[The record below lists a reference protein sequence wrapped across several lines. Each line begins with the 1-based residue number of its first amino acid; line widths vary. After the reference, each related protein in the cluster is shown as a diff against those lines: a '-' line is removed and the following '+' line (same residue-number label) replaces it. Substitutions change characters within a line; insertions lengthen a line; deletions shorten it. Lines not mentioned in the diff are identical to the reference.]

1 MGHIAWK
8 EGKRQYRN
16 RVYLRG
22 ESGLF
27 FLPVYAR
34 FLGPIV
40 GIFMSSELY
49 LSVIVPVFNEGE
61 AVRRLHEEILE
72 VCNKLS
78 KPFEIIFINDGSSDN
93 TLEVLMTLHPI
104 KIVALRRNFGQTAA
118 MDAGIK
124 ASKGRYLATLDGD
137 GQNNP
142 ADIPLL
148 IAKLEAEG
156 LDVVSGWRK
165 HRQDTLSKK
174 SSSLVAAFVRK
185 FLINDGI
192 HDSGCSLKIYKKECF
207 EKVSLYGE
215 MHRFIPA
222 LLKIKGYKI
231 GEAVV
236 DHRPR
241 TTGRTKYNWK
251 RGVKG
256 VLDMF
261 AVWFWQKYAS
271 RPLHLFGALGVLL
284 MGVSFVAGVMA
295 LSSKIVYH
303 QDLSDTAWT
312 MLSMFGFF
320 SGLLLFVFGLISDML
335 SKIYFGST
343 RDTAYDVREI
353 IEL

>member
-1 MGHIAWK
+1 
-8 EGKRQYRN
+8 
-16 RVYLRG
+16 
-22 ESGLF
+22 
-27 FLPVYAR
+27 
-34 FLGPIV
+34 
-40 GIFMSSELY
+40 MSSELY
-49 LSVIVPVFNEGE
+49 LSVIVPVYNEGE
-61 AVRRLHEEILE
+61 AVTRLHQEILD
-72 VCNKLS
+72 VCQRLGQS
-78 KPFEIIFINDGSSDN
+78 FEIIFINDGSKDN
-93 TLEVLMTLHPI
+93 TLDVLRTLRPI

-124 ASKGRYLATLDGD
+124 AAKGRYLATLDGD

-142 ADIPLL
+142 SDIPKL
-148 IAKLEAEG
+148 IAKLEAEN

-165 HRQDTLSKK
+165 NRQDTVSKRY
-174 SSSLVAAFVRK
+174 SSLVAAFVRK

-192 HDSGCSLKIYKKECF
+192 HDSGCSLKIYKRECF
-207 EKVSLYGE
+207 DKVNLYGE

-222 LLKIKGYKI
+222 VLKIKGFRI
-231 GEAVV
+231 GEEVV

-241 TTGRTKYNWK
+241 TTGTTKYNWK

-256 VLDMF
+256 VLDMV

-271 RPLHLFGALGVLL
+271 RPLHLFGGLGVLL
-284 MGVSFVAGVMA
+284 MVMSLISGFFA
-295 LSSKIVYH
+295 LVLRIFYH
-303 QDLSDTAWT
+303 HDLSDTAWT

-343 RDTAYDVREI
+343 HDAAYDVCEV